1 MLESFSAMSAR
12 PIKQTFISKTAQVS
26 ALASKNHSNNSSIVR
41 DSTNSKVKNKN
52 LQMVRQKTGV
62 KHTQILKKKVTTNL
76 ATTFTKT
83 GGGSTGI
90 LNFNLSSK
98 KKEVNKSLNAKV
110 IPISK
115 KKQAEKKSKAIKFT
129 SPEVTGSNLL
139 LIDDSISAQRLKI
152 ENRSEANLRINL
164 KKKKQPS

>member
-1 MLESFSAMSAR
+1 
-12 PIKQTFISKTAQVS
+12 
-26 ALASKNHSNNSSIVR
+26 
-41 DSTNSKVKNKN
+41 
-52 LQMVRQKTGV
+52 MVRQKTGV